1 MKPIIRFTIV
11 FCVILALPTLWFAS
25 CASQKAEQ
33 SAKPAEPAYS
43 ADSLTLDAAITEAA
57 SYFTGRLSKGAKV
70 ALVPFDAPTGRL
82 SDYVFEEL
90 WTRFEDSH
98 NFVMV
103 DRRNLERIETEI
115 KIQYESGR
123 VDDDRMVSI
132 TKQYGAE
139 ILIYGQM
146 SSLGDEYRMTV
157 YATDV
162 EKASSSQRA
171 FVIRPDNRLTSLIN
185 ASPDDE
191 IERTVSSMAKAVNQR
206 TVIAVGRI
214 GYADTQT
221 VTGLSAWLKN
231 NIIASAQKQSG
242 KFQVATDSESA
253 DFAVSTRGLTVE
265 TPVPN
270 SAVQAVVTGNY
281 SPLDNGAEVSLQLVS
296 ASGNKAVLASTKF
309 LIPASELERRR
320 LSLLPIRDNAVITK
334 AEYDAKQQAVVPY
347 AGGNN
352 KWTFT
357 VTPDV
362 LDGIYYD
369 GDLMS
374 MQVYSQRDCYFRIIY
389 IDVNGNT
396 QVIYPTSARDDN
408 FIRAGQTRRI
418 PDNTRFRMGP
428 PFGEEIILAAAY
440 DRPFTAGPQS
450 GPLSADNI
458 TRGLTVEGDNHTPMS
473 PCATAKFSYTIL
485 PREF

>member
-1 MKPIIRFTIV
+1 MKSIIRLTTVI
-11 FCVILALPTLWFAS
+11 CVISALWLAS
-25 CASQKAEQ
+25 CVSQKTEQ
-33 SAKPAEPAYS
+33 PAHS

-57 SYFTGRLSKGAKV
+57 SYFILRISKGAKV

-90 WTRFEDSH
+90 WTRFEDSQ

-103 DRRNLERIETEI
+103 DRRNLERIEAEV

-132 TKQYGAE
+132 TRQYGAE
-139 ILIYGQM
+139 ILVYGQI
-146 SSLGDEYRMTV
+146 SSLGQGASAQEYRITV

-171 FVIRPDNRLTSLIN
+171 FVIRTDNRLASLIN
-185 ASPDDE
+185 ASADDE
-191 IERTVSSMAKAVNQR
+191 IERAVSDMAKAVSQR

-221 VTGLSAWLKN
+221 VTGLSAWIKN
-231 NIIASAQKQSG
+231 GIIAGAQKQRD
-242 KFQVATDSESA
+242 KFQVTTDSESA

-265 TPVPN
+265 TPAPN
-270 SAVQAVVTGNY
+270 TAIQAVVTGHY

-309 LIPASELERRR
+309 VISASELERRR
-320 LSLLPIRDNAVITK
+320 LSLLPVRDNTVITR
-334 AEYDAKQQAVVPY
+334 AEYEAKQQAVNPY
-347 AGGNN
+347 AGGSNT
-352 KWTFT
+352 WTFT

-369 GDLMS
+369 GDSMS
-374 MQVYSQRDCYFRIIY
+374 MQIYSQQNCYFRIIH
-389 IDVNGNT
+389 IDVNGNS
-396 QVIYPTSARDDN
+396 QIIYPTSPRDDN

-418 PDNTRFRMGP
+418 PDNTRYRMES

-440 DRPFTAGPQS
+440 DRPFTSSQQS
-450 GPLSADNI
+450 GPLSADSI
-458 TRGLTVEGDNHTPMS
+458 TRGLTVESDTHTTMNPS
-473 PCATAKFSYTIL
+473 ATAKFTYTIL
-485 PREF
+485 PR